1 MTEKTLNIVFL
12 DRDTISP
19 STHIPEFNFKHKLQ
33 VFSKTN
39 PQEIDTRIADADIVI
54 TNKVNIKAENI
65 KNAKNLKLIAL
76 TATGFDNIDVKACS
90 DMGISVCNITNYAN
104 NTVPEHVF
112 ALIFAL
118 RRSLV
123 AYVNSVKKGRWQE
136 SQQFCYFDYPVKD
149 LKGSTLGIIGKG
161 TLGQATAEIGKSL
174 GLNVLFA
181 ARKNDKNP
189 ASGYT
194 PFEQVLKQSDIISLH
209 CPLVAETNNLLSFD
223 EFALMEKKPLI
234 INTAR
239 GGLID
244 NKALANA
251 LKTNQISG
259 AGIDVTVPE
268 PPAADSILMQLLDL
282 PNFILTP
289 HIGWASQEAIQ
300 SLANQL
306 VENINSFISGNPRN
320 LVN

>member
-1 MTEKTLNIVFL
+1 MTEQNLRVVFL
-12 DRDTISP
+12 DRETISP
-19 STHIPEFNFKHKLQ
+19 KTIIPEFNFKHTLEL
-33 VFSKTN
+33 FGKTN
-39 PQEIDTRIADADIVI
+39 PDEVQERIANADIVI
-54 TNKVNIKAENI
+54 TNKVAIHADQI
-65 KNAKNLKLIAL
+65 RPAKNLKLIAL
-76 TATGFDNIDVKACS
+76 AATGYDNVDTNICS
-90 DMGISVCNITNYAN
+90 ELGISVCNIRDYAN
-104 NTVPEHVF
+104 TTVPEHVF

-123 AYVNSVKKGRWQE
+123 PYANSVAKGRWQE
-136 SQQFCYFDYPVKD
+136 SNQFCYFDYPVKD

-181 ARKNDKNP
+181 GRKNQKTP
-189 ASGYT
+189 KEGYST
-194 PFEQVLKQSDIISLH
+194 FTEVLQRSDIISLH
-209 CPLVAETNNLLSFD
+209 CPLVEETNNLLSFE
-223 EFALMEKKPLI
+223 EFSLMKNQPLI

-244 NKALANA
+244 NNALAKALEI
-251 LKTNQISG
+251 KQISG

-268 PPAADSILMQLLDL
+268 PPAADSILMQLLKY
-282 PNFILTP
+282 PNYILTP

-300 SLANQL
+300 ILTNQL
-306 VENINSFISGNPRN
+306 VANINAFVSGKPKN

>member
-33 VFSKTN
+33 VFSKTKSE
-39 PQEIDTRIADADIVI
+39 EINARIVDADIII
-54 TNKVNIKAENI
+54 TNKVTINADNIRS
-65 KNAKNLKLIAL
+65 AKNLKLIAL
-76 TATGFDNIDVKACS
+76 TATGFDNIDVDTCNQL
-90 DMGISVCNITNYAN
+90 GISVCNITNYAN

-123 AYVNSVKKGRWQE
+123 AYANSVKSGRWQQ
-136 SQQFCYFDYPVKD
+136 SQQFCYFDYPIKG
-149 LKGSTLGIIGKG
+149 LKGSTLGIVGRG
-161 TLGQATAEIGKSL
+161 TLGQAAADIGKSL

-181 ARKNDKNP
+181 ARKNDQNP
-189 ASGYT
+189 AVGYT
-194 PFEQVLKQSDIISLH
+194 AFEQVLKQSDIISLH
-209 CPLVAETNNLLSFD
+209 CPLVEETNNLLSFD
-223 EFALMEKKPLI
+223 EFALMQKQPLI

-244 NKALANA
+244 NEALAKA
-251 LKTNQISG
+251 LKTKQISG

-268 PPAADSILMQLLDL
+268 PPAADSILMQLLGL

-300 SLANQL
+300 TLANQL
-306 VENINSFISGNPRN
+306 VENINGFISGKPRN